1 MTFHSTPAASDSE
14 FPETEEAFVPVE
26 TEGCEMST
34 PRWATFK
41 EAASYLRLKSDVL
54 IREAVK
60 NDGLKAYP
68 IGNGREARVDLNE
81 VDEWMKS
88 RSYEP
93 RSA

>member
-1 MTFHSTPAASDSE
+1 M
-14 FPETEEAFVPVE
+14 
-26 TEGCEMST
+26 
-34 PRWATFK
+34 
-41 EAASYLRLKSDVL
+41 L